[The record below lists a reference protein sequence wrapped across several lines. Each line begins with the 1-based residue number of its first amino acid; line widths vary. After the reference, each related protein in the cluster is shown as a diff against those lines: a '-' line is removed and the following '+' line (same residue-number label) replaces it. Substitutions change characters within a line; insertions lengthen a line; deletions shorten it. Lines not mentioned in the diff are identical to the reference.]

1 MNFLIEIVLAV
12 VGFFA
17 GTASALVGLLGGTL
31 TASILFL
38 NPLISLLIFLFP
50 QSFLVLVPPELVGM
64 LGIDIT
70 VLLLTGLLKLI
81 FDKFFPDKQFL
92 VGFIVITVTVYA
104 LFIGNTLTTI
114 IGFVL
119 GFVLIYLVTLVGKG
133 MKRFLGFFG
142 ELELE

>member
-92 VGFIVITVTVYA
+92 VAVIVITVTVYA

>member
-133 MKRFLGFFG
+133 MKLFLGFFG